1 MRSIIKK
8 NKFLYNLLLFL
19 YYLPKTIYYYILLFL
34 FSLLR
39 INNKKIVVINYNG
52 KGYGDMGKYICNEL
66 LKGNY
71 EIYWATT
78 KKYKN
83 TLPDGIKYVKYES
96 IRYLYHL
103 ATARIWINNC
113 RFRYGIKK
121 RKKQFYIQTWHGC
134 IGFKKSE
141 SASVNSLTKQYILGA
156 KRDSKMANLFISNS
170 DFCSN
175 NYKEN
180 FWYNGK
186 ILKCGC
192 PRNDIIV
199 NQEKTVIKNVKK
211 FYNIKFD
218 EKVCLYAPTFRV
230 NNSLK
235 HYDMNYEVLLNS
247 LEKKYKGKWKILIRF
262 HPNISSLSKN
272 KNIFN
277 ENIIDV
283 TNYPDMQELLMTA
296 DFMITD
302 YSSCIF
308 DYAISKKPAVIYASD
323 IEEYIK
329 DRDFLIKLEQTP
341 FPVAT
346 NNNELKRIIQNFN
359 IVEYRKK
366 VDNFYIN
373 LGLIEPGNSCKEISK
388 IIYKIINERK

>member
-1 MRSIIKK
+1 MRYYIKK
-8 NKFLYNLLLFL
+8 VIITLL
-19 YYLPKTIYYYILLFL
+19 YYLFRIFPIKRNKIFVSNYY
-34 FSLLR
+34 
-39 INNKKIVVINYNG
+39 G
-52 KGYGDMGKYICNEL
+52 KGYGDIPKYIIEEL
-66 LKGNY
+66 IKEKLNYDIVWVIRDNSFSENIPEEIRTVKRNSLKY
-71 EIYWATT
+71 IFEQVTS
-78 KKYKN
+78 K
-83 TLPDGIKYVKYES
+83 L
-96 IRYLYHL
+96 
-103 ATARIWINNC
+103 WIDNC
-113 RFRYGIKK
+113 RKQFYERK
-121 RKKQFYIQTWHGC
+121 RKGQFYIQTWHGC
-134 IGFKKSE
+134 IAFKKVE
-141 SASVNSLTKQYILGA
+141 LAAINVLPKEYILGA
-156 KRDSKMANLFISNS
+156 KRDSKMADLFISNS
-170 DFCSN
+170 DFATN
-175 NYKEN
+175 NYKKN
-180 FWYNGK
+180 FWYNGE

-272 KNIFN
+272 ENIFN